1 MVFLFPNLPI
11 ELSFMIE
18 DYVLSYYK
26 NIHKSKFA
34 TVLAEYESSNRIEYT
49 LDIGNFQLT
58 SKPCLHSF
66 YLTKYDWHYCMFE
79 KK

>member
-26 NIHKSKFA
+26 DSHKSKFA
-34 TVLAEYESSNRIEYT
+34 TVLAEYKASNRIKVTMGLINCE
-49 LDIGNFQLT
+49 LT
-58 SKPCLHSF
+58 SKPCYNISQSN
-66 YLTKYDWHYCMFE
+66 KYDWHYCLE
-79 KK
+79 K